1 MIDYQ
6 IITQNDRSQIIT
18 EKKIFDTK
26 KRVSTMISEKHSSEV
41 FHLKVIGV
49 DSKNDKNTL
58 AHILGYDHYAEPI
71 IKRTV
76 KDEHHLTFTAE
87 SGPFSK
93 KYLTHIE
100 IKNGTGITMATET
113 LKILKKYNS
122 ISSLEAIVL
131 DNTSANT
138 GVDNGLVVT
147 LERLLN
153 RRIHLIGCVLHQNE
167 LPLRHVIA
175 EVDGKSN
182 DPKKYKG
189 PIGQKASA
197 SDLHNLPIVD
207 FVPIHSEIDSYVNS
221 NILSDLSTDQRKL
234 YEYCIG
240 ISKGFIS
247 PKYSI
252 KKPGPVYHARWL
264 TLALRIMMVYA
275 RVKNPTDELCTIT
288 KYIVQVYC
296 PMWFAHKRSGLYKD
310 APRLLHK
317 TIELVKNQADNIQQI
332 VFQNLQGNSY
342 CCLQENFLYSM
353 LQDDEKDIRAQAIKQ
368 VLHIR
373 QSREV
378 NPEVKPKIKA
388 KLIMPINF
396 NAYTWSSLVDVS
408 LIEVEPPTSILISSF
423 ELENAL
429 QTSKKPILTDLPN
442 NSQSVE
448 RSVKLVSEASKIV
461 YGQVKR
467 HNFILT
473 KNQSRAENIC
483 SSSKTDYFIPFP

>member
-1 MIDYQ
+1 
-6 IITQNDRSQIIT
+6 
-18 EKKIFDTK
+18 
-26 KRVSTMISEKHSSEV
+26 MISEKHSSEV

-167 LPLRHVIA
+167 LPLCHVIA

-221 NILSDLSTDQRKL
+221 NILSDLSTDQCKL

-332 VFQNLQGNSY
+332 VFQNL
-342 CCLQENFLYSM
+342 
-353 LQDDEKDIRAQAIKQ
+353 
-368 VLHIR
+368 
-373 QSREV
+373 
-378 NPEVKPKIKA
+378 
-388 KLIMPINF
+388 
-396 NAYTWSSLVDVS
+396 
-408 LIEVEPPTSILISSF
+408 
-423 ELENAL
+423 
-429 QTSKKPILTDLPN
+429 
-442 NSQSVE
+442 
-448 RSVKLVSEASKIV
+448 
-461 YGQVKR
+461 
-467 HNFILT
+467 
-473 KNQSRAENIC
+473 
-483 SSSKTDYFIPFP
+483 

>member
-1 MIDYQ
+1 M
-6 IITQNDRSQIIT
+6 
-18 EKKIFDTK
+18 
-26 KRVSTMISEKHSSEV
+26 
-41 FHLKVIGV
+41 
-49 DSKNDKNTL
+49 
-58 AHILGYDHYAEPI
+58 
-71 IKRTV
+71 
-76 KDEHHLTFTAE
+76 
-87 SGPFSK
+87 
-93 KYLTHIE
+93 
-100 IKNGTGITMATET
+100 
-113 LKILKKYNS
+113 
-122 ISSLEAIVL
+122 
-131 DNTSANT
+131 
-138 GVDNGLVVT
+138 
-147 LERLLN
+147 
-153 RRIHLIGCVLHQNE
+153 
-167 LPLRHVIA
+167 
-175 EVDGKSN
+175 
-182 DPKKYKG
+182 
-189 PIGQKASA
+189 
-197 SDLHNLPIVD
+197 HNLPIVD